1 MMIPFIEPLYTN
13 GITFCLSFLT
23 WYLLLF
29 SDLFLDYCTGG
40 RHTTFNRFIIV
51 IYFILSF
58 LLLALQ
64 SFAEY
69 TLCTGYIFTKV
80 LESGNTCMH
89 NIKGVKFYVVFPL

>member
-1 MMIPFIEPLYTN
+1 MASLF
-13 GITFCLSFLT
+13 LSFLT

-64 SFAEY
+64 SIAVY
-69 TLCTGYIFTKV
+69 TLCTVYIFINV
-80 LESGNTCMH
+80 FESGNTCMH
-89 NIKGVKFYVVFPL
+89 NIKGVKFYVVFSL

>member
-58 LLLALQ
+58 L
-64 SFAEY
+64 F
-69 TLCTGYIFTKV
+69 FFF
-80 LESGNTCMH
+80 ESGNTCMR
-89 NIKGVKFYVVFPL
+89 NIKGVKFYVVFSL

>member
-1 MMIPFIEPLYTN
+1 MMIPFTEPLYTN

-58 LLLALQ
+58 LL
-64 SFAEY
+64 F
-69 TLCTGYIFTKV
+69 FF
-80 LESGNTCMH
+80 ESGNTCMH
-89 NIKGVKFYVVFPL
+89 NIKGVKFYVVFSL

>member
-13 GITFCLSFLT
+13 GITFGLSFLT

-29 SDLFLDYCTGG
+29 YDLFLDYCTGG

-58 LLLALQ
+58 LLFFLSLVIHVCTTLKGL
-64 SFAEY
+64 SF
-69 TLCTGYIFTKV
+69 
-80 LESGNTCMH
+80 M
-89 NIKGVKFYVVFPL
+89 

>member
-51 IYFILSF
+51 IYLFSHF
-58 LLLALQ
+58 CC
-64 SFAEY
+64 F
-69 TLCTGYIFTKV
+69 FF
-80 LESGNTCMH
+80 ESGNTCMR
-89 NIKGVKFYVVFPL
+89 NIKGVKFYVVFSL